1 MTNPNAC
8 ARLASKG
15 RHEELA
21 AALAAI
27 ACPSERSRAAQNAL
41 GSALR
46 RQRPACAKAAI
57 AAGASLNGIDADGLS
72 PLGACCAA
80 GVDHYIPELAAA
92 GADPDLPMP
101 GGLTAL
107 GLAASLGE
115 CACVIELLKAG
126 ASCLAPPGCPPH
138 SAALRAKG
146 LAHPAKMLAAY
157 EAEENLCKA
166 LGKPLARRI
175 G

>member
-1 MTNPNAC
+1 MKHPNAC

-27 ACPSERSRAAQNAL
+27 DCPAERARAAQNAL
-41 GSALR
+41 GIALR

-57 AAGASLNGIDADGLS
+57 AAGASLNGIDDGGLS

-80 GVDHYIPELAAA
+80 GMDHYIPELASA
-92 GADPDLPMP
+92 GADPDLTMP
-101 GGLTAL
+101 SGLTAL

-115 CACVIELLKAG
+115 CPCIIELLKAG
-126 ASCLAPPGCPPH
+126 ASCRAPAGCPPH
-138 SAALRAKG
+138 SATLRAKG
-146 LAHPAKMLAAY
+146 LAHPSKMLAAY
-157 EAEENLCKA
+157 EAEEQLCIA